1 MQDRTLSQTAAL
13 LVSAAKNLSRIAI
26 TRCYNIFFKAIRGE
40 LGMLR
45 CGLFLL
51 GVGTIYIS
59 LFTFLVTFLQIVP
72 LSKEEL
78 QIPYFT
84 APFVFFVFFCLW
96 QSSRNLSSFFARW
109 FTRIILLR
117 FTLEYIIVFAVLFGL
132 VSDVH
137 MPKRLAN
144 PLKMIASA

>member
-1 MQDRTLSQTAAL
+1 MQDRTLTQTAAL
-13 LVSAAKNLSRIAI
+13 LVSAAKNLSRIAA

>member
-72 LSKEEL
+72 LFKEEL

-109 FTRIILLR
+109 FTRIILVR
-117 FTLEYIIVFAVLFGL
+117 FTLEYLMLFAVLFGL
-132 VSDVH
+132 ISDVH

-144 PLKMIASA
+144 PLKMTASA

>member
-96 QSSRNLSSFFARW
+96 QSSRNLSSFFDRW